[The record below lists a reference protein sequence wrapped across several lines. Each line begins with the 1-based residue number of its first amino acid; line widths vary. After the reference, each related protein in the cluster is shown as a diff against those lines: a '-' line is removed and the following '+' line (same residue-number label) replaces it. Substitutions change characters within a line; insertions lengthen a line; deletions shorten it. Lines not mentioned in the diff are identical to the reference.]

1 MGNAREMPSVFVVLT
16 VVLLHLVLPTS
27 AEGLVRIALKKR
39 PLDESSFLAA
49 RLANGETRPLK
60 YVRLGIGG
68 VEDGSDEDIVAL
80 KNYLNAQYY
89 GEISIGTPPQKF
101 TVIFDTGSS
110 NLWVPSAK
118 CHFSIACFFHSK
130 YKSSDSNTYTANGKS
145 AAIQYGSGAI
155 AGFLSQDHVGV
166 GDLLVKDQVFIEA
179 TSEPGTTFL
188 VAKFD
193 GILGLGFKE
202 ISVDNVVP
210 VWYNMV
216 DQRLIE
222 DPIFSFWLNRNSEDG
237 DGGEI
242 VFGGSDPKHFI
253 GQHTYVPVTLKGYW
267 QFDMGEV
274 LIGGKRTGYC
284 SGGCAAIADSGTS
297 LIAGPTTGNDA
308 IVSKPIPRMRRPAQV
323 ARCSR
328 HYKAKRMRPL
338 ALLPSRK
345 ASDSFPAIFPADESS
360 KASFAPPTCSDPRLL
375 DELTTICSPLASS
388 SNKPD
393 SPSHPCLISSRSP
406 SNHL

>member
-1 MGNAREMPSVFVVLT
+1 MIKIALLFSMGNAREMPSVFVVLT
-16 VVLLHLVLPTS
+16 FVLLPLVLPTS

-49 RLANGETRPLK
+49 RPANGETRPLK
-60 YVRLGIGG
+60 YDRLGIGG
-68 VEDGSDEDIVAL
+68 VEVGSDEDIVAL

-118 CHFSIACFFHSK
+118 CRFSIACFFHSK
-130 YKSSDSNTYTANGKS
+130 YKSSNSNTYTANGKS
-145 AAIQYGSGAI
+145 AAIQYGTGAI

-202 ISVDNVVP
+202 ISVDNVEL
-210 VWYNMV
+210 
-216 DQRLIE
+216 R
-222 DPIFSFWLNRNSEDG
+222 DG

-242 VFGGSDPKHFI
+242 VFGGSDPKHYI

-267 QFDMGEV
+267 QVEP
-274 LIGGKRTGYC
+274 
-284 SGGCAAIADSGTS
+284 SIAD
-297 LIAGPTTGNDA
+297 LIF
-308 IVSKPIPRMRRPAQV
+308 ISKFNF
-323 ARCSR
+323 
-328 HYKAKRMRPL
+328 L
-338 ALLPSRK
+338 
-345 ASDSFPAIFPADESS
+345 
-360 KASFAPPTCSDPRLL
+360 
-375 DELTTICSPLASS
+375 
-388 SNKPD
+388 
-393 SPSHPCLISSRSP
+393 LISFFWIRLVMMMIHAFISFLLIITSIKP
-406 SNHL
+406 LLN